1 MNQSGVTELPRV
13 PGPVFLADADGDGGD
28 ANAATSIQGAEGK
41 QAVMPQRVLICE
53 DERDAAETLA
63 VLLRFEGHQVSIA
76 HDGPSAIAQAQKWRP
91 TVAVVDIGLPGA
103 TGYAVAQS
111 IRGLP
116 EGREVLLIAITGYGS
131 AADIEMARYA
141 GFDWHFSKPAH
152 PSFIYEVMKDP
163 QRAPIHRRD
172 GVPLSRTP

>member
-1 MNQSGVTELPRV
+1 MDQSFGLQRAPTAPFIAE
-13 PGPVFLADADGDGGD
+13 
-28 ANAATSIQGAEGK
+28 GAEGYEGDNTDVIPNESAGPK
-41 QAVMPQRVLICE
+41 QALTPHRVLICE

-63 VLLRFEGHQVSIA
+63 VLLRFEGHEVSIA

-116 EGREVLLIAITGYGS
+116 DGREVLLIAITGYGS

-163 QRAPIHRRD
+163 LRAPIHRRD